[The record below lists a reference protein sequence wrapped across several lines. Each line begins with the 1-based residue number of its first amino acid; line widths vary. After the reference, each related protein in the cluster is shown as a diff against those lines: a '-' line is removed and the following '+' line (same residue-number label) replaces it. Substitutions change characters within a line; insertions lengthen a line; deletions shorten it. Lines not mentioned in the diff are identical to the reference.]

1 MVIRSRLDSG
11 RARAKTS
18 LSSVVV
24 AQVVAM
30 IRPRATASCRSRR
43 RKAQIA
49 IPATAA
55 YVTPGQVSSEN
66 AEAIWAVGDSGSSR
80 GATQRASSAWTGP
93 KAKVSQVQPTRATNN
108 AAAISIED
116 LVGGRRTIVSPSWHR
131 PWPGVPEP
139 GCGGRGQ
146 VGSGPTKPS
155 APVLLL
161 LRVPV
166 RRQLRHVLDGR
177 EHGGAQGR
185 WRWLADQLLQARQSL
200 PELAYVPLAGGAL
213 GQVGLEGSPFP
224 RIHGVEDVG
233 AGVLVLVQRAAR
245 LRLSHRPSPAP
256 APGRRAP
263 RASRPAPSAAGYQ
276 GVRRSAA
283 GCSPR
288 STPAAAPVGGSRTV
302 P

>member
-66 AEAIWAVGDSGSSR
+66 AEAIWAVGDSGSSG
-80 GATQRASSAWTGP
+80 GATQRASSPWTGP

-116 LVGGRRTIVSPSWHR
+116 LVGGRRTIVSHHGTG
-131 PWPGVPEP
+131 PGGAYLTPAAVVEVRSAAAPA
-139 GCGGRGQ
+139 
-146 VGSGPTKPS
+146 KPS

-166 RRQLRHVLDGR
+166 RRQLRH
-177 EHGGAQGR
+177 
-185 WRWLADQLLQARQSL
+185 
-200 PELAYVPLAGGAL
+200 
-213 GQVGLEGSPFP
+213 
-224 RIHGVEDVG
+224 I
-233 AGVLVLVQRAAR
+233 
-245 LRLSHRPSPAP
+245 
-256 APGRRAP
+256 
-263 RASRPAPSAAGYQ
+263 
-276 GVRRSAA
+276 
-283 GCSPR
+283 
-288 STPAAAPVGGSRTV
+288 
-302 P
+302 